1 MFFLFVLLIFQV
13 PKKKTKSPV
22 IIMQSYL
29 ILLKLF
35 IAMVI
40 GVDIFMTFG
49 ILNDNEEKEQE
60 NPL

>member
-1 MFFLFVLLIFQV
+1 MFFLFVLLIFLV
-13 PKKKTKSPV
+13 PKKTKSPV